1 MDITHETITR
11 KKILLL
17 WFPLAVMWIFMA
29 VEQPGVNAIIARLS
43 NPKLNLAAYG
53 VMFPIALIIE
63 APIIQMLTAAT
74 ALTDGRRNYTTL
86 LHFMHRWAFGLTVIH
101 LVVALTPLY
110 TLLVGSLLGVPENV
124 VEISRVAFI
133 IMFPWTPTIGYRR
146 LWQGVLIRYGKT
158 TQISYT
164 MFIRL
169 FATLGTLFLA
179 YRLGWDEGAYAGAAA
194 LIAGVIAGMVSA
206 YLFARPVIMNLEEEA
221 KDKIIS
227 RQDLMKFYTP
237 LILTSLITFLARPM
251 LNFGIARA
259 AFPLESL
266 AVWPVVLSIMF
277 IFRSMALA
285 YQEVAVALLKENA
298 DEGLMRSFAVM
309 LSIGTGAAFLVFV
322 LSPAGP
328 FWFDTVAGL
337 SEDLLPFTMLPALLL
352 VCMPVLSGFI
362 SWFRGLLIYRGKT
375 KKIAQA
381 VAINTGSLVIMV
393 TVFPLLVDVPGA
405 VLAAAV
411 FSLSL
416 FFEVIFLAFASRE
429 TKLVKAGLKS
439 VITDK

>member
-169 FATLGTLFLA
+169 FTTLGTLFLA

-194 LIAGVIAGMVSA
+194 LIAGVIAGMISA

-221 KDKIIS
+221 QDKIIS

-352 VCMPVLSGFI
+352 VCMP
-362 SWFRGLLIYRGKT
+362 
-375 KKIAQA
+375 
-381 VAINTGSLVIMV
+381 
-393 TVFPLLVDVPGA
+393 
-405 VLAAAV
+405 
-411 FSLSL
+411 
-416 FFEVIFLAFASRE
+416 
-429 TKLVKAGLKS
+429 
-439 VITDK
+439 